1 MKTIL
6 RNFLSVIKRFKMAT
20 ILNIIGLSVAFAAFM
35 VIMIQ
40 LDYDN
45 GFDRHHPQADCIF
58 RVEAQFD
65 HGSSTQ
71 AIINRPLSDLF
82 LKSSPH
88 ILAGALVNPWGGDM
102 FFSIEKEGSLHYF
115 QEKGITVYPEFVD
128 VFSLDILEGEG
139 KSLEEPDKALIP
151 LSLARKLFGTASAVG
166 QTLKGRNGSITVGGV
181 YRDLP
186 ENSVIENAIL
196 RRIPQNENITNY
208 GNWNYNVYIRVDQS
222 ENAEGLMENFKR
234 VIEPSI
240 LGEDFSWEENS
251 FNFRLTP
258 IADIHFTTDVTYDAT
273 PKASRQT
280 LLVLFAIAII
290 IVVIA
295 AINFTN
301 FSTALTPMRIKSINT
316 QKVLGGDPSAIRS
329 SLIFEAIGISLLA
342 YLIALGILAILP
354 FTPIA
359 GLLDASLSIGKHLII
374 VGGAL
379 LIALLTG
386 FFAGIYPAIY
396 MTSFPPALVLKGS
409 FGLSPKGRTLKNVLI
424 SVQFI
429 ASFAL
434 IIASFFMYLQNW
446 YMQNTSLG
454 YDKEQVIITNTSG
467 ELLKS
472 KSAFIDQIKSYA
484 GIDNITFSEPLLS
497 SSDQYMGWGRM
508 YKNEQINYQCL
519 PVDPSFLDVM
529 KIEITEGRGFRE
541 EDAKT
546 RHGVYVF
553 NQKAKEMYDIEL
565 GSMIDS
571 ATIVGFMPD
580 VRFASF
586 RTEVVPMAFYV
597 WGTQNWGS
605 QPNNIYIKVKAGS
618 DMKAAMS
625 HVRSSVK
632 MFDADYPFNVRF
644 FDEVFNHLYEKEQ
657 KLSSLITLFSL
668 IAIFISM
675 VGVFG
680 LVVFDSVYRR
690 KEIGVRKVLGS
701 STQQILIMFNKSYL
715 LLLCL
720 CFIIAAPVAWFAV
733 HRWLENFAYRTPMYI
748 WVYIVAFAIIV
759 FITICTVTFQNWRA
773 ANDNPVNSIKTE

>member
-20 ILNIIGLSVAFAAFM
+20 FLNILGLSIAFVAFM

-40 LDYDN
+40 VDYDN
-45 GFDRHHPQADCIF
+45 GFDRHHPQGDCIF

-65 HGSSTQ
+65 HGSETQ
-71 AIINRPLSDLF
+71 TIINRPLADLF
-82 LKSSPH
+82 IKSSPH
-88 ILAGALVNPWGGDM
+88 ILAGALANPWGGDM
-102 FFSIEKEGSLHYF
+102 FFSIEKEGSLHHF

-139 KSLEEPDKALIP
+139 QSIAEPNKVLIP
-151 LSLARKLFGTASAVG
+151 MSMARKLFGNSSAVN
-166 QTLKGRNGSITVGGV
+166 QTLKGRNGSLTVGGV
-181 YRDLP
+181 YRDIP
-186 ENSVIENAIL
+186 DNSIIQNTII
-196 RRIPQNENITNY
+196 RRIPENENINNY
-208 GNWNYNVYIRVDQS
+208 GNWNYNVYIRLDRP
-222 ENAEGLMENFKR
+222 ENAAGLMENFIR
-234 VIEPSI
+234 VTDPSI
-240 LGEDFSWEENS
+240 LGKDFTWEENS
-251 FNFRLTP
+251 FNFRMTP
-258 IADIHFTTDVTYDAT
+258 IADVHFTTDAKYDST

-316 QKVLGGDPSAIRS
+316 QKVLGGDTSTIRS
-329 SLIFEAIGISLLA
+329 SLIFEAVGISLLA

-354 FTPIA
+354 FTSITS
-359 GLLDASLSIGKHLII
+359 LLEASLSIGQHLPI
-374 VGGAL
+374 VGGTL
-379 LIALLTG
+379 LIALATG
-386 FFAGIYPAIY
+386 LIAGIYPAIY

-409 FGLSPKGRTLKNVLI
+409 FGLSPKGRTLKNALI
-424 SVQFI
+424 SVQFV

-446 YMQNTSLG
+446 YMQNTALG
-454 YDKEQVIITNTSG
+454 YDKEQVIISNTSG
-467 ELLKS
+467 ELVKS
-472 KSAFIDQIKSYA
+472 KSAFIDQIKSHA
-484 GIDNITFSEPLLS
+484 GIDDLTFSEPLLS
-497 SSDQYMGWGRM
+497 SSDQYMGWGRR
-508 YKNEQINYQCL
+508 YKDEQINYQCL

-529 KIEITEGRGFRE
+529 KIEVTEGRGFRE
-541 EDAKT
+541 DDAKT

-571 ATIVGFMPD
+571 ATVIGFMPD
-580 VRFASF
+580 VKFASF
-586 RTEVVPMAFYV
+586 RSEVVPMAFYV
-597 WGTQNWGS
+597 WGTQNWGN
-605 QPNNIYIKVKAGS
+605 QPNNIYIKVKAGA

-625 HVRSSVK
+625 HVRASVK
-632 MFDADYPFNVRF
+632 MFDAEYPFNVRF
-644 FDEVFNHLYEKEQ
+644 FDEVFNQLYEKEQ
-657 KLSSLITLFSL
+657 KLSSLITLFSI

-720 CFIIAAPVAWFAV
+720 CFVIAAPVSWFTV
-733 HRWLENFAYRTPMYI
+733 HRWLENFAYRTPMYA
-748 WVYIVAFAIIV
+748 WVYVVAFFIIV